1 MLVFLA
7 LWGAAG
13 CTAPKSDPNRIDLTL
28 WTINLSP
35 TYNDY
40 VHGLIKSF
48 ESSHPRIKVKWVDL
62 PQAVSR
68 QKLMAGIAAGQP
80 PDVVNTSTDFA
91 LTLAQNGAIAD
102 MDEYVGDQTREL
114 YFQNIWNAVKVEGKV
129 YAIPWYVTTKVL
141 IYNKAVLKEAGLDPA
156 KPPGT
161 VEELDAMATRVARQT
176 QAKGMMPTIRIWE
189 DWSMADAPTLDF
201 KTMRPLFTAPESV
214 AVLERYHRLY
224 SEKVM
229 PPETLTEG
237 YQGALDRYKAGSLA
251 FLEAGPQLLMRI
263 KADAPG
269 IYDQTGICPLPL
281 SKSGTLPASTMNF
294 VVPRACPHRAEAVE
308 LALFLTRPEAQLEFC
323 KLVPILPSTVST
335 ASDSYFQTDGPDKL
349 QSQAVRISLKQLPR
363 ACDFNIALPR
373 RKDLMRAL
381 KDAVEASI
389 RGESTTADSLRRAA
403 TEWNVLLA
411 PFQHS
416 VDTLPRQ

>member
-1 MLVFLA
+1 M
-7 LWGAAG
+7 
-13 CTAPKSDPNRIDLTL
+13 
-28 WTINLSP
+28 SP

-40 VHGLIKSF
+40 VNGLIGNF
-48 ESSHPRIKVKWVDL
+48 ESSHPNIKVKWVDL

-91 LTLAQNGAIAD
+91 LTLAQNGAISD
-102 MDEYVGDQTREL
+102 MDEYVSDQARDL
-114 YFQNIWNAVKVEGKV
+114 YFQNIWDAVKVDGKV
-129 YAIPWYVTTKVL
+129 YAVPWYVTTKVL
-141 IYNKAVLKEAGLDPA
+141 IYNKAVLKQAGLNPD
-156 KPPGT
+156 KPPRT
-161 VEELDAMATRVARQT
+161 VEELDAMATQVARRT
-176 QAKGMMPTIRIWE
+176 QAKGMMPTIRIWD
-189 DWSMADAPTLDF
+189 DWSMAGAPTLDLQA
-201 KTMRPLFTAPESV
+201 MRPLFTAPESV

-263 KADAPG
+263 KADAPSV
-269 IYDQTGICPLPL
+269 YDQTGICPLPL

-308 LALFLTRPEAQLEFC
+308 LALFLTRPEAQLAFC
-323 KLVPILPSTVST
+323 ELVPILPSTVST
-335 ASDSYFQTDGPDKL
+335 ASDPYFQSDGPDKL
-349 QSQAVRISLKQLPR
+349 QSQAVRISLEQLPR
-363 ACDFNIALPR
+363 ARDFNIALPR
-373 RKDLMRAL
+373 RKDLMRVL

-389 RGESTTADSLRRAA
+389 RGESTTADSLQRAA
-403 TEWNVLLA
+403 QEWNVLLA
-411 PFQHS
+411 PYQRLT
-416 VDTLPRQ
+416 DPLPGQ